1 MRDDEFVAMQ
11 KSTSVRSQ
19 NLPPALALLRPGIR
33 ALSALAPGLAAR
45 VAERMLLTPARHSAP
60 PQEIAA
66 LASARRTIVR
76 VGETALST
84 WTWGHGPRVLLVHG
98 WAGRGGQLAAFV
110 PPLLARGFSI
120 VTFDAPG
127 HGASPSPQTS
137 VVAFTEAVRAVAAA
151 LGPIRGVVAH
161 SLGAVATARAMFDGL
176 DVDAAVFVAPAGNL
190 AAYSTVFLDALGF
203 NRNARERMRERVETR
218 LRTPWTALDLRVLAP
233 GLDTPL
239 LILHD
244 RDDAEVPWQDGAI
257 VAQAWRGAELVTT
270 GGLGHRRILREAGV
284 VTRSAQF
291 LGDRIAAGAP
301 TADPILVTSPAA

>member
-19 NLPPALALLRPGIR
+19 NLPPAQALLRPGIR

-76 VGETALST
+76 VEETALST

-110 PPLLARGFSI
+110 PPLLARGFSV

-127 HGASPSPQTS
+127 HGASPAPQTS
-137 VVAFTEAVRAVAAA
+137 VVAFTGAVRAVAAA

-161 SLGAVATARAMFDGL
+161 SLGAVATA
-176 DVDAAVFVAPAGNL
+176 
-190 AAYSTVFLDALGF
+190 
-203 NRNARERMRERVETR
+203 
-218 LRTPWTALDLRVLAP
+218 
-233 GLDTPL
+233 
-239 LILHD
+239 
-244 RDDAEVPWQDGAI
+244 
-257 VAQAWRGAELVTT
+257 
-270 GGLGHRRILREAGV
+270 
-284 VTRSAQF
+284 
-291 LGDRIAAGAP
+291 
-301 TADPILVTSPAA
+301 